1 MTARSAIWNFFTE
14 KDDNSDKA
22 TCNSC
27 GSDYSCKNGTT
38 SSLINHLKSKHK
50 EIHQQF
56 MKTTSKRPAAPS
68 TSSKPKTKQAKLEDC
83 IPQNADSLNRAIEDA
98 IVDFLSDSG
107 VAFRVVGLASFK
119 KLMEIANRRIKLK
132 HPKTYARLVKAKAAD
147 IKQDLLDIIAAV
159 KGDLGCVGFTTDMW
173 TSISGNPF
181 MSLTVH
187 FIDKD
192 WVLHRFTP
200 YVAPFPARH
209 TGKNISL
216 GLDAMVEDLGLDTG
230 DWELFSVN
238 DNAANVKLGIKL
250 SLYLKQYLCDIHT
263 LELAV
268 KDTFKNTLGMN
279 GVLIKTKALGKF
291 THKSTVATNML
302 QKEAIKENV
311 KFRKI
316 ANPPN
321 TRWSGKFDN
330 LASVLHL
337 KKPLM
342 NLMAGQD
349 DWTEHELSAGDWKLI
364 EGAVTLL
371 KPVRDT
377 VKVLETEKEPTMH
390 RVIERVYSMH
400 TIIDSFIAEPTN
412 NKHGI
417 GFARQL
423 KLQIE
428 NRFPNT
434 GTDNKL
440 RRIANYLAPQY
451 KGMHLEAT
459 DKFEATKDEIRDE
472 ANILDQNEREP
483 EAPEEIVV
491 DENIQQVPLSPTSQ
505 LRKKMLAKQRRPQDH
520 AHASNLDVSP
530 VDRELRRYESF
541 SLAPKTVDVLQ
552 WWRSHENVL
561 PILSKLAKKVL
572 TVPAS
577 SSKSERVFSCGGN
590 FVTPKRNKLG
600 AKKVE
605 ELILI
610 KENKSQIEEFK
621 NRGSYQLEQTNKRSF
636 DKISVDQVLANLVR
650 DEEDEAEQS
659 DSEHDEQEEVL
670 FFINGDSDVDT
681 EDDETYDEVEID
693 SDLDEL

>member
-1 MTARSAIWNFFTE
+1 
-14 KDDNSDKA
+14 
-22 TCNSC
+22 
-27 GSDYSCKNGTT
+27 
-38 SSLINHLKSKHK
+38 
-50 EIHQQF
+50 
-56 MKTTSKRPAAPS
+56 
-68 TSSKPKTKQAKLEDC
+68 
-83 IPQNADSLNRAIEDA
+83 
-98 IVDFLSDSG
+98 
-107 VAFRVVGLASFK
+107 
-119 KLMEIANRRIKLK
+119 
-132 HPKTYARLVKAKAAD
+132 
-147 IKQDLLDIIAAV
+147 
-159 KGDLGCVGFTTDMW
+159 
-173 TSISGNPF
+173 
-181 MSLTVH
+181 
-187 FIDKD
+187 
-192 WVLHRFTP
+192 
-200 YVAPFPARH
+200 
-209 TGKNISL
+209 
-216 GLDAMVEDLGLDTG
+216 
-230 DWELFSVN
+230 
-238 DNAANVKLGIKL
+238 
-250 SLYLKQYLCDIHT
+250 
-263 LELAV
+263 
-268 KDTFKNTLGMN
+268 MN